1 METEKSN
8 NEETK
13 TNSEVQSTMVEMG
26 EVNHC
31 SRPSTTV
38 ENKPSG

>member
-8 NEETK
+8 DKEAKPNG
-13 TNSEVQSTMVEMG
+13 EVQSSMVEMG

-31 SRPSTTV
+31 SIPSRRV

>member
-1 METEKSN
+1 METEKTN
-8 NEETK
+8 DKETK
-13 TNSEVQSTMVEMG
+13 INSEVQSTMVEMG

-31 SRPSTTV
+31 SRPSMTV

>member
-8 NEETK
+8 EKESK
-13 TNSEVQSTMVEMG
+13 TNGEVQSAMVEMG
-26 EVNHC
+26 EINHC